1 MAAPLIN
8 QILDLAPNAVV
19 SMDESGRVTY
29 WNPRAEEMFG
39 VSRED
44 ALGKRVAELII
55 PERFRAAHAAAV
67 DRFLADG
74 TGPLIGRKVE
84 LEALRSFPRV
94 AVILATLAAL
104 AAALRWRSATN
115 TESGPRLEDE
125 PANQAVTL
133 ELWDVRT
140 SSTTPR

>member
-39 VSRED
+39 VSREG

-84 LEALRSFPRV
+84 LEALRSDGAEFPV
-94 AVILATLAAL
+94 ELTLSAVRDGDRWKFHAFLA
-104 AAALRWRSATN
+104 
-115 TESGPRLEDE
+115 GPLHVPGRGAR
-125 PANQAVTL
+125 PAGG
-133 ELWDVRT
+133 
-140 SSTTPR
+140 